1 MVGYYYK
8 TGTEI
13 HEIVC
18 FMEKK
23 LKLSYIAS
31 PSSLKTGQT
40 YGWKPYRFS
49 FFLNAQNKFVY
60 LIEPLANDETDYEQL
75 AKRCQSKEEKK
86 MTKEE
91 ALKKIEEL
99 KAFVEKLDEE
109 IPKMKN
115 VLDAMY
121 KVETISIKNCQSDG
135 IIAYAFLSE
144 DTRDCYML
152 KAFELAHLMYA
163 REHLKLGATGE
174 DIYSTTVTGTRIDYN
189 TCWKLYFDKNICE
202 YQLSHHNSVEC
213 LVDSVD
219 PWIFGDR
226 EDALKVANYMN
237 KYVKDKVK
245 ELY

>member
-8 TGTEI
+8 TGAEI
-13 HEIVC
+13 YSILR
-18 FMEKK
+18 FMKDSLNLPYKPSAGSIEVVKTYADKK
-23 LKLSYIAS
+23 
-31 PSSLKTGQT
+31 
-40 YGWKPYRFS
+40 YRFS
-49 FFLNAQNKFVY
+49 FFLNVQQEIVY
-60 LIEPLANDETDYEQL
+60 LIEQLSDDTTDYF
-75 AKRCQSKEEKK
+75 KEEKK

-109 IPKMKN
+109 IPEMPCDKN
-115 VLDAMY
+115 STHRLCLVHP
-121 KVETISIKNCQSDG
+121 
-135 IIAYAFLSE
+135 AYGAWQECGKFQFKSL
-144 DTRDCYML
+144 DTRECYRI

-163 REHLKLGATGE
+163 REHLKLGATRE

>member
-8 TGTEI
+8 TGAEI
-13 HEIVC
+13 HEIIC
-18 FMEKK
+18 FMEEK
-23 LKLSYIAS
+23 LKLSCVTS

-75 AKRCQSKEEKK
+75 AKRCQSKEEKE

-109 IPKMKN
+109 IPEMITSTNSK
-115 VLDAMY
+115 
-121 KVETISIKNCQSDG
+121 ET
-135 IIAYAFLSE
+135 AFLGSYE
-144 DTRDCYML
+144 HGALNEYYRITFNDETDKRYYL
-152 KAFELAHLMYA
+152 IKAFELAHLMYA
-163 REHLKLGATGE
+163 REHLRFETVYFCKYRLYYNLLELQYNVIEFDRHNDYASNGVFKSINHWLFPDE
-174 DIYSTTVTGTRIDYN
+174 DSAR
-189 TCWKLYFDKNICE
+189 
-202 YQLSHHNSVEC
+202 
-213 LVDSVD
+213 
-219 PWIFGDR
+219 
-226 EDALKVANYMN
+226 KVANYMN
-237 KYVKDKVK
+237 KYVADKVK